1 MKEITT
7 FLWARKSTVGC
18 ERCPLHLMEKSAGWP
33 LVIERW
39 GWRGP
44 GDLRV
49 FPPLLPPRGCARRKT
64 ASMLPSGLLHSAAA
78 DAAPRWG
85 REHPSDLWTPLA
97 PELPPQSDR
106 AQEGTGWPQRT
117 YLSSTDHKPG
127 HGYGAGARYRVPS
140 RSAVAAGSSRPA
152 LSSALGGQLTRRK
165 PEARTERRN
174 LGSVLRPPPALGRAS
189 RR

>member
-18 ERCPLHLMEKSAGWP
+18 ERCPLHLTERSAGWS
-33 LVIERW
+33 LVTERW

-49 FPPLLPPRGCARRKT
+49 FPPSPP
-64 ASMLPSGLLHSAAA
+64 ASVLPSGLPHSAAA

-85 REHPSDLWTPLA
+85 TEHPSDLWTPLA
-97 PELPPQSDR
+97 PELPPQTDR
-106 AQEGTGWPQRT
+106 AQEGAGWPQRT

-127 HGYGAGARYRVPS
+127 HGDGAGAWYRVPS
-140 RSAVAAGSSRPA
+140 RSAVAAAARG
-152 LSSALGGQLTRRK
+152 RRLV
-165 PEARTERRN
+165 PHWAV
-174 LGSVLRPPPALGRAS
+174 S
-189 RR
+189 